1 MQISLENIEQ
11 RDDPY
16 QLFLDHFKN
25 EETKRKYTKSLER
38 FLKLI
43 PNQIYQDSKIDIPNI
58 QDIHDLTHIFVLLAR
73 KDPKLVQNI
82 IAAYIKEEKKLVD
95 QNKLNPNTL
104 PNHIK
109 PIKVLL
115 DSNEIPLHWKSLTRM
130 YPRIS
135 ISKDRAYSREELQKM
150 LEASPSITDKLI
162 IQMFSSAGF
171 RLEAWDYFTWN
182 DVIFFKNIDDSFRGA
197 SLLVYR
203 GDPESYWTFLTPEAC
218 KTLDMYREKW
228 KSDIGVYPRPD
239 DPLIRSVRFPAVRRL
254 NAFGVK
260 RRLEK
265 VVKKIGIRSP
275 LPDGKKRHEVP
286 LDHGFR
292 KYFNTEG
299 EFY

>member
-1 MQISLENIEQ
+1 MQISLESIEQ
-11 RDDPY
+11 RENNPY

-25 EETKRKYTKSLER
+25 KETKRKYTKSLER

-43 PNQIYQDSKIDIPNI
+43 PSKIYQDSDIKIPNS
-58 QDIHDLTHIFVLLAR
+58 QFVGSLASCFVLLAR
-73 KDPKLVQNI
+73 KDATLAQNI
-82 IAAYIKEEKKLVD
+82 IAAYIKEEKKLVE
-95 QNKLNPNTL
+95 QNKLNPNTV

-109 PIKVLL
+109 PIKILL

-203 GDPESYWTFLTPEAC
+203 GNPESYWTFLTPEAC
-218 KTLDMYREKW
+218 KTLDLK
-228 KSDIGVYPRPD
+228 
-239 DPLIRSVRFPAVRRL
+239 
-254 NAFGVK
+254 
-260 RRLEK
+260 
-265 VVKKIGIRSP
+265 
-275 LPDGKKRHEVP
+275 
-286 LDHGFR
+286 
-292 KYFNTEG
+292 
-299 EFY
+299 EFVL